1 MSSCLQSLNGLHRI
15 DAALFV
21 YSRRMGVGMV
31 VRKHIGEYLA
41 ACSECLDRITTSEL
55 AEALMFRRATVL
67 ACDEG
72 YQNVILVSNCLSMV
86 QWLNLS
92 MRDRS
97 SVGTVIFDIKS
108 MAKSFSSVVFFYH
121 VSCVVNVTVYTL
133 VRSCEHTVSF
143 FIRSVP

>member
-108 MAKSFSSVVFFYH
+108 MAKSFSSVVFFIML
-121 VSCVVNVTVYTL
+121 VVW
-133 VRSCEHTVSF
+133 
-143 FIRSVP
+143 